1 MSKLQVK
8 KANFLVPLEE
18 SVSKPA
24 QLLASYLVAS
34 LPNTVVESE
43 TLPKLRFSYTEL
55 RNAINADGRQRVNK
69 VKDIMEL
76 GVELQRCVLFYEDN
90 VSERTVTW
98 LIEQERTKKDNV
110 FTYSLHPGLRK
121 YLINLEKHF
130 TRYNYLFRVC
140 LNAHAMKMYEI
151 LKMYQYLGQVTLH
164 IEDDLKPSLGLSGK
178 YSKIYEFKR
187 RVLSVAQKEIEKY
200 TDIRFEYEESEKVGK
215 TPIAL
220 TFYIYPNQPTDLPPK
235 LLNKLRK
242 EGSIINKNFELPLGK
257 ETQIRP
263 EEFDIYKTLQ
273 KYGGKDSAIAGIIEV
288 YGTEKVRYQ
297 IKHLERVSSSGKQ
310 KVLAPFAWLCKAL
323 KEDYQDM
330 VQDMKL
336 KKKAKSAKT
345 EAKVN
350 QAAEAQKELKK
361 MEGEFFRKKS
371 QLCDTLISKK
381 PEILQSTVEKMR
393 GALVLRTAFQNG
405 KTPEEMYSDTW
416 MKGAIQAKIQE
427 EYPDTFK
434 KSEQEYRKL
443 IAQLKKKA
451 GM

>member
-34 LPNTVVESE
+34 LPNTVIESE
-43 TLPKLRFSYTEL
+43 TLPKLQFSYTEL

-98 LIEQERTKKDNV
+98 LIEQERTKKDNI

-178 YSKIYEFKR
+178 YNKIYEFKR
-187 RVLSVAQKEIEKY
+187 RVLLVAQKEIEKY
-200 TDIRFEYEESEKVGK
+200 TDIRFEYEESEKIGK

-220 TFYIYPNQPTDLPPK
+220 TFFIYPNQPTDLPPK

-242 EGSIINKNFELPLGK
+242 EGGISNQSFELPLGK
-257 ETQIRP
+257 ETLIRP
-263 EEFDIYKTLQ
+263 EELDIYKVLR
-273 KYGGKDSAIAGIIEV
+273 KYGGKDGAIAGIIEV

-323 KEDYQDM
+323 KEDYKDM
-330 VQDMKL
+330 VQDMKVQR
-336 KKKAKSAKT
+336 KAKSAKV
-345 EAKVN
+345 EAKEN
-350 QAAEAQKELKK
+350 QAAAARASLKK
-361 MEGEFFRKKS
+361 AEGDFFRKRAR
-371 QLCDTLISKK
+371 LCDSLISKK
-381 PEILQSTVEKMR
+381 PETLDEVVESMR
-393 GALVLRTAFQNG
+393 GALVLRTAFQAG
-405 KTPEEMYSDTW
+405 KTPKEMYDDKW

-427 EYPDTFK
+427 KHPDIFK
-434 KSEQEYRKL
+434 KLEEEYKKV
-443 IAQLKKKA
+443 IAVLRKKA
-451 GM
+451 GL

>member
-200 TDIRFEYEESEKVGK
+200 TDIRFEFEESEKVGK

-242 EGSIINKNFELPLGK
+242 EGSIMNKSFELPLGK

-273 KYGGKDSAIAGIIEV
+273 KYGGKEAAIAGIIEV

-297 IKHLERVSSSGKQ
+297 IKHLERVSGKQ

-336 KKKAKSAKT
+336 QRKTKSAKT

-350 QAAEAQKELKK
+350 EAAAAQKELKK

-371 QLCDTLISKK
+371 LLCDALIAKK
-381 PEILQSTVEKMR
+381 PEILQNTVEKMR

-405 KTPEEMYSDTW
+405 KTPEEMYADTW
-416 MKGAIQAKIQE
+416 MKGAIQAKIQK
-427 EYPDTFK
+427 EYPETFK
-434 KSEQEYRKL
+434 KTEQEYRKL
-443 IAQLKKKA
+443 IARLRKKA
-451 GM
+451 GL